1 MANVLNPEPESITLN
16 TTLEPTTL
24 EPATELEQPPFESTS
39 NPETAEVVE
48 VPALDADAPTEP
60 VAKAVPVEAAPAEEI
75 APEIVAQAEPV
86 VEAKAEPV
94 VAAAAEP
101 VVEAKAEPVVA
112 AKAEPVVEAKA
123 EPVVEAKAEPVV
135 AAVAETAAE
144 IQAAPEAAPPATAAA
159 PVARAKAPEHG
170 LESMDDFSAA
180 LAAFE
185 REQAAEAAAVEAYG
199 DKIVSGTVIKQT
211 EKHLVVDV
219 GLKSEGLVPLE
230 QVLDHSGAVRFNP
243 GDVID
248 VVIEREEPEGGYLVS
263 FERAQRLR
271 IWDTIEK
278 AANDKT
284 PMTGTVISRVKG
296 GLTVDIGLKA
306 FLPGSQLEIRPVRN
320 LDGYLGQ
327 QIEVRVIKLNK
338 KRGNVVVSRKEIL
351 EEEQNAKRS
360 TTLEHLGEGAILT
373 GTVKNLTDYGAFV
386 DLGGIDGL
394 LHITD
399 MSWGRLTHPRDLVNV
414 GDEIQ
419 VKVLKFD
426 KDKQRVSLGF
436 KQLTPDPW
444 LDASERYPVGAHV
457 KGRVLSVTDYGA
469 FVELEQG
476 IEGLVH
482 LSEMTWSKRLKHP
495 SKLVKPGDEVETVVL
510 SVNPAD
516 RRISLGMKQLL
527 ENPWENLTEK
537 YPTGAVV
544 EGRVRNLTD
553 FGAFIEIEDGID
565 GLVHVSNLSWT
576 KRVKHPSEIVK
587 KGEKVKAVVLGVE
600 PAEPA
605 SLAGHQAVAA
615 RRLGELLRLASGGR
629 RGPRQG
635 AADGAIWSLRRD
647 RGGCRG
653 SLPHLRG
660 RRRRRIEAGDG
671 PGARLQDHQDQ
682 RRGEEGGLEPAR
694 HRPGG
699 QPHTGRALQGGYS
712 QASGLQLH
720 HHARRPDQLAQGR
733 ALSRFPFR
741 HQCTTAALRGGRCC
755 LDFVF
760 HSFSLCPASTLA
772 SATPGVSFQV
782 KESSTMPRN
791 VDARIPYS
799 AEFQP

>member
-16 TTLEPTTL
+16 TELETPTL
-24 EPATELEQPPFESTS
+24 EPATELESLPRVDQPLRESTS
-39 NPETAEVVE
+39 NTETAEAVAAVE
-48 VPALDADAPTEP
+48 PAALDADALTEP
-60 VAKAVPVEAAPAEEI
+60 VAEAAPAE
-75 APEIVAQAEPV
+75 QA
-86 VEAKAEPV
+86 
-94 VAAAAEP
+94 
-101 VVEAKAEPVVA
+101 
-112 AKAEPVVEAKA
+112 
-123 EPVVEAKAEPVV
+123 
-135 AAVAETAAE
+135 AAVAEPAPVEAVVEPAPAAAVETAVADIEEPASAETAA
-144 IQAAPEAAPPATAAA
+144 QAA
-159 PVARAKAPEHG
+159 PVAAHAAPAHEAHG

-199 DKIVSGTVIKQT
+199 DKVVSGTVIKAT
-211 EKHLVVDV
+211 DKHLVIDV
-219 GLKSEGLVPLE
+219 GLKSEGLVPIE
-230 QVLDHSGAVRFNP
+230 QVLDHTGAVKFNA

-263 FERAQRLR
+263 YEKAQRLR
-271 IWDTIEK
+271 VWDVIEK

-284 PMTGTVISRVKG
+284 PVIGTVVSRVKG

-360 TTLEHLGEGAILT
+360 GTLEQLGEGAVLT

-444 LDASERYPVGAHV
+444 LDATERYPVGAHV

-495 SKLVKPGDEVETVVL
+495 SKLVKPADEVETVVL

-527 ENPWENLTEK
+527 DNPWENLTER
-537 YPTGAVV
+537 YPAGTVV

-600 PAEPA
+600 P
-605 SLAGHQAVAA
+605 QN
-615 RRLGELLRLASGGR
+615 RRLSLGIKQLQPDVWESFFASHRVGDQVHGKVLRTAQFGAFVEIAEGVEGLCHISEAGDEGG
-629 RGPRQG
+629 GPSKLETG
-635 AADGAIWSLRRD
+635 LEHDFKIIKINVEEKKVGLSLRAVSGHEASRAEVQDYKSESRGD
-647 RGGCRG
+647 RGG
-653 SLPHLRG
+653 SHKAP
-660 RRRRRIEAGDG
+660 
-671 PGARLQDHQDQ
+671 
-682 RRGEEGGLEPAR
+682 
-694 HRPGG
+694 
-699 QPHTGRALQGGYS
+699 
-712 QASGLQLH
+712 
-720 HHARRPDQLAQGR
+720 
-733 ALSRFPFR
+733 
-741 HQCTTAALRGGRCC
+741 
-755 LDFVF
+755 
-760 HSFSLCPASTLA
+760 
-772 SATPGVSFQV
+772 VS
-782 KESSTMPRN
+782 SSTTTLGDLINWKSERE
-791 VDARIPYS
+791 S
-799 AEFQP
+799 

>member
-1 MANVLNPEPESITLN
+1 MPNVLNPEPESITLN
-16 TTLEPTTL
+16 TELETPTLD
-24 EPATELEQPPFESTS
+24 PATELEQPSSESTS
-39 NPETAEVVE
+39 NPETAQEFAAVE
-48 VPALDADAPTEP
+48 TPALDADAPTEP
-60 VAKAVPVEAAPAEEI
+60 VAEAVSAQPEPVSTAEPVTAPVAETPAAAAPA
-75 APEIVAQAEPV
+75 
-86 VEAKAEPV
+86 AKSGAHH
-94 VAAAAEP
+94 
-101 VVEAKAEPVVA
+101 
-112 AKAEPVVEAKA
+112 
-123 EPVVEAKAEPVV
+123 
-135 AAVAETAAE
+135 
-144 IQAAPEAAPPATAAA
+144 
-159 PVARAKAPEHG
+159 EHG
-170 LESMDDFSAA
+170 ESMDDFSAA

-199 DKIVSGTVIKQT
+199 DKVVSGTVIKQV
-211 EKHLVVDV
+211 EKFLVVDV
-219 GLKSEGLVPLE
+219 GLKSEGLVPIE
-230 QVLDHSGAVRFNP
+230 QVLDHTGAVKFNA

-263 FERAQRLR
+263 YEKAQRLR
-271 IWDTIEK
+271 VWDVIEK
-278 AANDKT
+278 AAADKT
-284 PMTGTVISRVKG
+284 PVMGTVVSRVKG
-296 GLTVDIGLKA
+296 GLTVDIGMKA

-360 TTLEHLGEGAILT
+360 LTLDHLGEGAILT
-373 GTVKNLTDYGAFV
+373 GVVKNLTDYGAFV

-457 KGRVLSVTDYGA
+457 HGRVLSVTDYGA

-495 SKLVKPGDEVETVVL
+495 SKLVKPGDEVDTVVL

-527 ENPWENLTEK
+527 ENPWENLTER
-537 YPTGAVV
+537 YPAGTVV

-600 PAEPA
+600 P
-605 SLAGHQAVAA
+605 QN
-615 RRLGELLRLASGGR
+615 RRLSLGIKQLQPDVWESFFAAHRVGDLVHGKVLRTA
-629 RGPRQG
+629 QFG
-635 AADGAIWSLRRD
+635 AFVEIAEGVEGLCHIS
-647 RGGCRG
+647 
-653 SLPHLRG
+653 
-660 RRRRRIEAGDG
+660 EAGD
-671 PGARLQDHQDQ
+671 D
-682 RRGEEGGLEPAR
+682 
-694 HRPGG
+694 
-699 QPHTGRALQGGYS
+699 
-712 QASGLQLH
+712 ASGASKLETGMEHEFKIIKINVEEKKVGLSLRAVGH
-720 HHARRPDQLAQGR
+720 EASRAQVEHYK
-733 ALSRFPFR
+733 ADSHKAP
-741 HQCTTAALRGGRCC
+741 
-755 LDFVF
+755 
-760 HSFSLCPASTLA
+760 
-772 SATPGVSFQV
+772 VS
-782 KESSTMPRN
+782 SSTTTLGDLINWRKN
-791 VDARIPYS
+791 ER
-799 AEFQP
+799 

>member
-1 MANVLNPEPESITLN
+1 MPNVLNPEPESITLN
-16 TTLEPTTL
+16 TELETPTLD
-24 EPATELEQPPFESTS
+24 PATELEQPSYESTS
-39 NPETAEVVE
+39 NPETAEE
-48 VPALDADAPTEP
+48 VAAVASQALDADATTEP
-60 VAKAVPVEAAPAEEI
+60 VAQAAPA
-75 APEIVAQAEPV
+75 QHAEPAV
-86 VEAKAEPV
+86 AKAN
-94 VAAAAEP
+94 AAGD
-101 VVEAKAEPVVA
+101 
-112 AKAEPVVEAKA
+112 
-123 EPVVEAKAEPVV
+123 
-135 AAVAETAAE
+135 
-144 IQAAPEAAPPATAAA
+144 
-159 PVARAKAPEHG
+159 HG
-170 LESMDDFSAA
+170 TDSGEDFSAA

-199 DKIVSGTVIKQT
+199 DKLVPGTVVKQT

-230 QVLDHSGAVRFNP
+230 QVTDHTGAVKFNP

-263 FERAQRLR
+263 YEKAQRLR
-271 IWDTIEK
+271 VWDTIEK
-278 AANDKT
+278 ASIDKT
-284 PMTGTVISRVKG
+284 PVIGTVVSRVKG
-296 GLTVDIGLKA
+296 GLTVDIGMKA

-351 EEEQNAKRS
+351 EEEQNNKRS
-360 TTLEHLGEGAILT
+360 LTLEHLGEGAVLT
-373 GTVKNLTDYGAFV
+373 GVVKNLTDYGAFV

-444 LDASERYPVGAHV
+444 LDAAERYPVGAHV
-457 KGRVLSVTDYGA
+457 HGRVLSVTDYGA

-495 SKLVKPGDEVETVVL
+495 SKLVKPSDEVDTVVL

-527 ENPWENLTEK
+527 ENPWENLTER
-537 YPTGAVV
+537 YPAGTVV

-576 KRVKHPSEIVK
+576 KRVKHPSEVVK

-600 PAEPA
+600 P
-605 SLAGHQAVAA
+605 QN
-615 RRLGELLRLASGGR
+615 RRLSLGIKQLQPDVWESFFASHRVGDVVHGKVLRTAQFGAFVEIAEGVEGLCHISEAGEEPGQPSKLETGQEHDFKIIKINVEEKKVGL
-629 RGPRQG
+629 
-635 AADGAIWSLRRD
+635 SLRAVS
-647 RGGCRG
+647 G
-653 SLPHLRG
+653 H
-660 RRRRRIEAGDG
+660 EAS
-671 PGARLQDHQDQ
+671 
-682 RRGEEGGLEPAR
+682 
-694 HRPGG
+694 
-699 QPHTGRALQGGYS
+699 RA
-712 QASGLQLH
+712 
-720 HHARRPDQLAQGR
+720 
-733 ALSRFPFR
+733 
-741 HQCTTAALRGGRCC
+741 
-755 LDFVF
+755 
-760 HSFSLCPASTLA
+760 
-772 SATPGVSFQV
+772 QV
-782 KESSTMPRN
+782 EHYKESAHKQPVSSSTTTLGDLINWRKN
-791 VDARIPYS
+791 ER
-799 AEFQP
+799 

>member
-1 MANVLNPEPESITLN
+1 MSNVLNPETESITLN
-16 TTLEPTTL
+16 TELETPTL
-24 EPATELEQPPFESTS
+24 EPATELQQPSFESTS
-39 NPETAEVVE
+39 NPETAEITE
-48 VPALDADAPTEP
+48 AIEPFALDADATTEP
-60 VAKAVPVEAAPAEEI
+60 VAVAVPDEQASVAAELAPVETAETPAPVESAQTVEPAPVEEAVAATAPA
-75 APEIVAQAEPV
+75 VD
-86 VEAKAEPV
+86 
-94 VAAAAEP
+94 
-101 VVEAKAEPVVA
+101 
-112 AKAEPVVEAKA
+112 
-123 EPVVEAKAEPVV
+123 
-135 AAVAETAAE
+135 
-144 IQAAPEAAPPATAAA
+144 A
-159 PVARAKAPEHG
+159 PVAAEHVAPAVAAHAGASQPTVAPRKQATHPEHG
-170 LESMDDFSAA
+170 TESMEDFSAA
-180 LAAFE
+180 LEAFE

-199 DKIVSGTVIKQT
+199 DKVVFGTVLKQT

-230 QVLDHSGAVRFNP
+230 QVVDHTGAAKFQP
-243 GDVID
+243 GDVIE

-263 FERAQRLR
+263 YEKAQRLR
-271 IWDTIEK
+271 VWDTIEK

-284 PMTGTVISRVKG
+284 PVMGTVVSRVKG
-296 GLTVDIGLKA
+296 GLTVDIGMKA

-351 EEEQNAKRS
+351 EEEQTAKRS
-360 TTLEHLGEGAILT
+360 HTLEQLGEGAVLT

-444 LDASERYPVGAHV
+444 LDATERYPVGAHV
-457 KGRVLSVTDYGA
+457 KGRVLSVTDYGS

-516 RRISLGMKQLL
+516 RRISLGMKQLM
-527 ENPWENLTEK
+527 ENPWEHLTER
-537 YPTGAVV
+537 YPAGTVV

-576 KRVKHPSEIVK
+576 KRVKHPSEVVK

-600 PAEPA
+600 P
-605 SLAGHQAVAA
+605 QN
-615 RRLGELLRLASGGR
+615 RRLSLGIKQLQPDVWESFFANHRVGDVVHGKVLRTAQFGAFVEIAEGVEGLCHISEAVGEDGG
-629 RGPRQG
+629 PAKLEQG
-635 AADGAIWSLRRD
+635 QEHDFKIIKINVEEKKVGLSLRAV
-647 RGGCRG
+647 G
-653 SLPHLRG
+653 H
-660 RRRRRIEAGDG
+660 EASR
-671 PGARLQDHQDQ
+671 ATVEHYK
-682 RRGEEGGLEPAR
+682 ETT
-694 HRPGG
+694 HK
-699 QPHTGRALQGGYS
+699 QP
-712 QASGLQLH
+712 
-720 HHARRPDQLAQGR
+720 
-733 ALSRFPFR
+733 
-741 HQCTTAALRGGRCC
+741 
-755 LDFVF
+755 
-760 HSFSLCPASTLA
+760 
-772 SATPGVSFQV
+772 VS
-782 KESSTMPRN
+782 SSTTTLGDLLNWRKN
-791 VDARIPYS
+791 ER
-799 AEFQP
+799 

>member
-1 MANVLNPEPESITLN
+1 MPNVLNPEPESITLN
-16 TTLEPTTL
+16 TELETPTL
-24 EPATELEQPPFESTS
+24 EPATELEAQPSESTS
-39 NPETAEVVE
+39 NQETAEAHTAA
-48 VPALDADAPTEP
+48 PALDADASTEP
-60 VAKAVPVEAAPAEEI
+60 VAQAAPAQHEHAAAPAEHS
-75 APEIVAQAEPV
+75 
-86 VEAKAEPV
+86 
-94 VAAAAEP
+94 
-101 VVEAKAEPVVA
+101 
-112 AKAEPVVEAKA
+112 
-123 EPVVEAKAEPVV
+123 
-135 AAVAETAAE
+135 T
-144 IQAAPEAAPPATAAA
+144 
-159 PVARAKAPEHG
+159 
-170 LESMDDFSAA
+170 ESMDDFSAA
-180 LAAFE
+180 LEAFE

-199 DKIVSGTVIKQT
+199 DKVVSGTVIKQT

-230 QVLDHSGAVRFNP
+230 QVTDHTGAVKFQP
-243 GDVID
+243 GEVIE

-263 FERAQRLR
+263 YEKAQRLR
-271 IWDTIEK
+271 VWDTIEK
-278 AANDKT
+278 HANDKT
-284 PMTGTVISRVKG
+284 PIVGTVVSRVKG
-296 GLTVDIGLKA
+296 GLTVDIGMKA

-320 LDGYLGQ
+320 LDGYLGT

-426 KDKQRVSLGF
+426 KEKQRVSLGF

-457 KGRVLSVTDYGA
+457 HGRVLSVTDYGA

-495 SKLVKPGDEVETVVL
+495 SKLVKPGDEVDTVVL

-527 ENPWENLTEK
+527 ENPWENLTER
-537 YPTGAVV
+537 YPAGTVV

-600 PAEPA
+600 P
-605 SLAGHQAVAA
+605 QN
-615 RRLGELLRLASGGR
+615 RRLSLGIKQLQPDVWESFFATHRVGDLVHGKVLRTA
-629 RGPRQG
+629 QFG
-635 AADGAIWSLRRD
+635 AFVEIAEGVEGLCHIS
-647 RGGCRG
+647 
-653 SLPHLRG
+653 
-660 RRRRRIEAGDG
+660 EAGDA
-671 PGARLQDHQDQ
+671 PGEPSKLDVGQEHEFKIIKINV
-682 RRGEEGGLEPAR
+682 EEKKVGLSL
-694 HRPGG
+694 
-699 QPHTGRALQGGYS
+699 RAVSGS
-712 QASGLQLH
+712 SHEASRAQVESYKE
-720 HHARRPDQLAQGR
+720 HAHKAP
-733 ALSRFPFR
+733 
-741 HQCTTAALRGGRCC
+741 
-755 LDFVF
+755 
-760 HSFSLCPASTLA
+760 
-772 SATPGVSFQV
+772 VS
-782 KESSTMPRN
+782 SSTTTLGDLINWRKN
-791 VDARIPYS
+791 ER
-799 AEFQP
+799 

>member
-1 MANVLNPEPESITLN
+1 VKA
-16 TTLEPTTL
+16 
-24 EPATELEQPPFESTS
+24 
-39 NPETAEVVE
+39 
-48 VPALDADAPTEP
+48 APRGKARQ
-60 VAKAVPVEAAPAEEI
+60 AKAAPRPPVP
-75 APEIVAQAEPV
+75 
-86 VEAKAEPV
+86 
-94 VAAAAEP
+94 
-101 VVEAKAEPVVA
+101 VA
-112 AKAEPVVEAKA
+112 AKP
-123 EPVVEAKAEPVV
+123 
-135 AAVAETAAE
+135 VAET
-144 IQAAPEAAPPATAAA
+144 PEPAKAAA
-159 PVARAKAPEHG
+159 HSEHG

-180 LAAFE
+180 LEAFE

-211 EKHLVVDV
+211 DKHLVIDV

-230 QVLDHSGAVRFNP
+230 QVLDHTGAVKFQP
-243 GDVID
+243 GDAID
-248 VVIEREEPEGGYLVS
+248 VVIEREEPEGGYLAS
-263 FERAQRLR
+263 YERAQRLR
-271 IWDTIEK
+271 VWDVIEK
-278 AANDKT
+278 AAADKT
-284 PMTGTVISRVKG
+284 PVMGTVVSRVKG
-296 GLTVDIGLKA
+296 GVTVDIGLKA

-360 TTLEHLGEGAILT
+360 STLEHLGEGAILT

-444 LDASERYPVGAHV
+444 LDATERYPVGAHV

-495 SKLVKPGDEVETVVL
+495 SKLVKPSDEVETVVL

-527 ENPWENLTEK
+527 DNPWENLTER
-537 YPTGAVV
+537 YPAGTIV

-576 KRVKHPSEIVK
+576 KRVKHPSEVVK

-600 PAEPA
+600 P
-605 SLAGHQAVAA
+605 QN
-615 RRLGELLRLASGGR
+615 RRLSLGIKQLQPDVWESFFATHRVGDQVHGKVLRTAQFGAFVEIAEGVEGLCHISEAGEDPGSKLETGQEHEFRIIKINVEEKKVGL
-629 RGPRQG
+629 
-635 AADGAIWSLRRD
+635 SLRAV
-647 RGGCRG
+647 
-653 SLPHLRG
+653 G
-660 RRRRRIEAGDG
+660 REAS
-671 PGARLQDHQDQ
+671 
-682 RRGEEGGLEPAR
+682 
-694 HRPGG
+694 
-699 QPHTGRALQGGYS
+699 RA
-712 QASGLQLH
+712 
-720 HHARRPDQLAQGR
+720 
-733 ALSRFPFR
+733 
-741 HQCTTAALRGGRCC
+741 
-755 LDFVF
+755 
-760 HSFSLCPASTLA
+760 
-772 SATPGVSFQV
+772 QV
-782 KESSTMPRN
+782 ESYKKESHKAPVSSSTTTLGDLINWRKSE
-791 VDARIPYS
+791 R
-799 AEFQP
+799 

>member
-1 MANVLNPEPESITLN
+1 MANVLNPETESTTLN
-16 TTLEPTTL
+16 TEMEIPTL
-24 EPATELEQPPFESTS
+24 EPATELEQPSPESTS
-39 NPETAEVVE
+39 NTETAEVAVTT
-48 VPALDADAPTEP
+48 ALDADAPTEP
-60 VAKAVPVEAAPAEEI
+60 VAEAVLQVAEPEATPQVEATIEAAPAEAVATEVSAQPATEPAAELNA
-75 APEIVAQAEPV
+75 APTAEPI
-86 VEAKAEPV
+86 AEPAPVV
-94 VAAAAEP
+94 VAP
-101 VVEAKAEPVVA
+101 
-112 AKAEPVVEAKA
+112 
-123 EPVVEAKAEPVV
+123 
-135 AAVAETAAE
+135 
-144 IQAAPEAAPPATAAA
+144 APT
-159 PVARAKAPEHG
+159 KAPAAHHEHG

-180 LAAFE
+180 LEAFE

-211 EKHLVVDV
+211 EKHLVIDV

-230 QVLDHSGAVRFNP
+230 QVLDHTGAVKFQP
-243 GDVID
+243 GDVIE

-263 FERAQRLR
+263 YERAQRLR
-271 IWDTIEK
+271 VWDVIEK

-284 PMTGTVISRVKG
+284 PVLGTVISRVKG

-351 EEEQNAKRS
+351 EEEQNAKRAQ
-360 TTLEHLGEGAILT
+360 TLEQLGEDAILT

-444 LDASERYPVGAHV
+444 LDATERYPVGAHV

-510 SVNPAD
+510 SVNPSD

-527 ENPWENLTEK
+527 DNPWENLTER
-537 YPTGAVV
+537 YPAGTVV

-600 PAEPA
+600 P
-605 SLAGHQAVAA
+605 QN
-615 RRLGELLRLASGGR
+615 RRLSLGIKQLQPDVWESFFATHRVGDIVHGKVLRTA
-629 RGPRQG
+629 QFG
-635 AADGAIWSLRRD
+635 AFVEIAEGVEGLCHIS
-647 RGGCRG
+647 
-653 SLPHLRG
+653 
-660 RRRRRIEAGDG
+660 EAGDEAG
-671 PGARLQDHQDQ
+671 
-682 RRGEEGGLEPAR
+682 GESKLETGLE
-694 HRPGG
+694 HDFKIIKINVEEKKVGLSL
-699 QPHTGRALQGGYS
+699 RAIGHE
-712 QASGLQLH
+712 AS
-720 HHARRPDQLAQGR
+720 RAQVESYKKDSHK
-733 ALSRFPFR
+733 AP
-741 HQCTTAALRGGRCC
+741 
-755 LDFVF
+755 
-760 HSFSLCPASTLA
+760 
-772 SATPGVSFQV
+772 VS
-782 KESSTMPRN
+782 SSTTTLGDLIN
-791 VDARIPYS
+791 WKK
-799 AEFQP
+799 EN